1 MKSKYNII
9 LVALAAVIIGSVPA
23 GLDAAKP
30 TTEPLRYEVNKAFT
44 FGEELNYNIGYKF
57 IDAGTATF
65 KVLDNPIYRQ
75 GNKAYD
81 IRFDV
86 KSLPSLEWIYQ
97 VKDKYRSVVD
107 VYGLYP
113 YEFQQIL
120 REGDYKRDFKAS
132 FDHTR
137 QIAVTEKDTHK
148 IQPFTHD
155 IVSALYYVRTMDLSK
170 YKKGDIIELNN
181 FYGDSTYTLGVKIL
195 GKQTI
200 EVEAGKFRTVVIEP
214 MVVEGGLFKSD
225 GSIVVW
231 LTDDERKVPVK
242 VGTEIP
248 IGFVGAELTSYKGI
262 RGSLA
267 AKLN

>member
-1 MKSKYNII
+1 MKTSYKIFFIALLSGMVGI
-9 LVALAAVIIGSVPA
+9 LPKAIGKA
-23 GLDAAKP
+23 NA
-30 TTEPLRYEVNKAFT
+30 EPLRYEVNKAFT

-81 IRFDV
+81 IRFNV
-86 KSLPSLEWIYQ
+86 NSLSSLEWIYK
-97 VKDKYRSVVD
+97 VNDKYRSVVD
-107 VYGLYP
+107 VYGVYP

-120 REGDYKRDFKAS
+120 REGDFKRDFKAT
-132 FDHTR
+132 FDHKK
-137 QIAVTEKDTHK
+137 QLAVAGKDTYAIK
-148 IQPFTHD
+148 PFTHD
-155 IVSALYYVRTMDLSK
+155 IVSALYYVRTMDLK
-170 YKKGDIIELNN
+170 DYKKGDIIKLQN
-181 FYGDSTYTLGVKIL
+181 FYGDTTYSLGVKIL

-231 LTDDERKVPVK
+231 LTDDERKIPVK

-248 IGFVGAELTSYKGI
+248 IGFVGAELKSYSGI
-262 RGSLA
+262 RGSIA